1 MFSDNVGNALERL
14 KPEYICKWLREVNK
28 THFEVIVSCL
38 LPHPVEYARVGG
50 FWDTL
55 ATRTTQIKEGL
66 NCFFC
71 LVPYDII
78 SYQVCTEF
86 YKHTAQL
93 QIRGGTEDN

>member
-1 MFSDNVGNALERL
+1 MSFSFPDNVGNALERL
-14 KPEYICKWLREVNK
+14 KPEYICKWLKEVNK

-78 SYQVCTEF
+78 SYQVCIYPT
-86 YKHTAQL
+86 QL
-93 QIRGGTEDN
+93 ICK